1 MFRVRRSEIRRSI
14 KEHGLTMLGVG
25 HVDFTGVP
33 RMKPATSGELDRL
46 LDEGIKTSRA
56 NFAFTHND
64 GAVRGA
70 SMNISQGDL
79 AVVADPDTFVIPN
92 YTNGI
97 GRFLGDVHEKDG
109 TVSKLCTR
117 SFYRR
122 ILERASSKGYRFFV
136 GFEGEF
142 HLVRREEGKVVRIDN
157 FFTHSQDGFNVYH
170 EFISDLVGALR
181 SVNIETTKGHVEGG
195 RGQLEFDIKHQEGI
209 KPADDIV
216 YFKDATKAVARK
228 HGYIASFMPK
238 IGHDWWGSGMH
249 LHMSLADASGRN
261 LFDDPKDRRMGLSQT
276 AYHFTGGILRH
287 LPALSA
293 VAAPMPNS
301 YKRMLPGKWNADAM
315 VYGAGA
321 RGAAVRVPDERGK
334 STRLECRF
342 PDGTMNPYLTLGCI
356 LACGLDGIEKK
367 LDPGRPLTIDL
378 SFMSDREIREKGFRL
393 MPRSLSEAIAAF
405 EKDDLLRESM
415 GSLMFDEYVRNK
427 EQEVAQMADK
437 VTQYEVDN
445 ILDLY

>member
-1 MFRVRRSEIRRSI
+1 
-14 KEHGLTMLGVG
+14 MLGVG
-25 HVDFTGVP
+25 YVDFTGIA
-33 RMKPATSGELDRL
+33 RMKPATSGELDRM

-79 AVVADPDTFVIPN
+79 AVVADPETFVVPS
-92 YTNGI
+92 YLSGI

-109 TVSKLCTR
+109 SVSRLCTR
-117 SFYRR
+117 SFYKR
-122 ILERASSKGYRFFV
+122 ILGQASRKGYRFFA

-142 HLVRREEGKVVRIDN
+142 HLVRREEGRVVRVDN
-157 FFTHSQDGFNVYH
+157 YYTHSAEGFNVYH
-170 EFISDLVGALR
+170 QFITDLVGALR
-181 SVNIETTKGHVEGG
+181 SVNVETTKGHVEGG
-195 RGQLEFDIKHQEGI
+195 RGQLEFDIRHHEGI

-216 YFKDATKAVARK
+216 YFKDATRAVARK

-238 IGHDWWGSGMH
+238 IGHDWWGTGMH
-249 LHMSLADASGRN
+249 LHMSLANKSGRN
-261 LFDDPKDRRMGLSQT
+261 LFDDPRDEKMGISPL
-276 AYHFTGGILRH
+276 AYHFVGGIVNH
-287 LPALSA
+287 LSALSA

-301 YKRMLPGKWNADAM
+301 YKRMLPGKWNADAA

-321 RGAAVRVPDERGK
+321 RGAAVRVPDERGR
-334 STRLECRF
+334 SARVECRF

-356 LACGLDGIEKK
+356 LACGLDGIERE
-367 LDPGRPLTIDL
+367 LDPGDPLTIDL
-378 SFMSDREIREKGFRL
+378 SFMSDREITEKGFKL
-393 MPRSLSEAIAAF
+393 MPRSLAEAVSAL
-405 EKDDLLRESM
+405 EKDDLLRKAM
-415 GSLMFDEYVRNK
+415 GAPMFEEYIKNK

-445 ILDLY
+445 LLDLY